1 MLVRATE
8 MSLKLQVAI
17 KELKRIA
24 APGEEFEVSSIR
36 YKILSGNN
44 KYNAVFVIKVPEQ
57 SKEEEVPKKQG
68 RSRSKKNITVVEE
81 PLVQED
87 GTESENS

>member
-1 MLVRATE
+1 MLVKATE

-36 YKILSGNN
+36 YQILSGNN
-44 KYNAVFVIKVPEQ
+44 KYNAVFVIKVPDKP
-57 SKEEEVPKKQG
+57 KEDPQKKVTKPRKKKDPVEEVL
-68 RSRSKKNITVVEE
+68 VEE
-81 PLVQED
+81 VQEN